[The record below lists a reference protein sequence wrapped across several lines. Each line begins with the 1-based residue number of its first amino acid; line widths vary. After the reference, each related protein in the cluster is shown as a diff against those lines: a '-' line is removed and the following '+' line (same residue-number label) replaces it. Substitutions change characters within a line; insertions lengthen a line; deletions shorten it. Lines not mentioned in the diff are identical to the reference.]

1 MHSLMCMRFIAE
13 PGFYGSSRGGVRR
26 LSLYA
31 LNTPES
37 GEDAGDAVG
46 NEAVD
51 GHDNESEG
59 GVTRARGSRQC
70 PGCSPSSWWSI
81 KVYTGIL
88 DRIIERLEGRGGY
101 RSHSQGRKVLELAAE
116 QQAQHRGMPASWS
129 RDPQAAGIQEA
140 AASDSDAAKMQ
151 VEFLQKIQAGAQG
164 GWHAVEPGR

>member
-1 MHSLMCMRFIAE
+1 MRAT
-13 PGFYGSSRGGVRR
+13 
-26 LSLYA
+26 L
-31 LNTPES
+31 
-37 GEDAGDAVG
+37 D

-59 GVTRARGSRQC
+59 GVTRAGGSRQC

-101 RSHSQGRKVLELAAE
+101 YGATHKVGRCLALAAE
-116 QQAQHRGMPASWS
+116 PS
-129 RDPQAAGIQEA
+129 RSSTGPYLRPGGETPQAAGEWRRLQP
-140 AASDSDAAKMQ
+140 SDSDAAKMQ